1 MIYFPVRL
9 LPLLLS
15 LVVIDL
21 TINILFKSPPPITRV
36 NECFEKYAT
45 ELSKSSFKCVTGT
58 PCDEYRDEVDFRIIV
73 LTYDRTASMLKLL
86 SSLNDLELD
95 GDSAALEIWIDINKK
110 GKAHAETVQAARSFT
125 WTKGPTRVHVQT
137 SHAGIAGQW
146 IDTWRPK
153 PNSRELAIILED
165 DLSVS
170 PMAYRFVKGVH
181 KAMANASN
189 FVGVTIQSDEL
200 KTLSSRPK
208 GPLAVSQNDTAFMYK
223 CFGTWGF
230 SPKPDH
236 WRRFQVGLRLIC
248 VREQLSMH
256 V

>member
-1 MIYFPVRL
+1 MMYSTARL

-15 LVVIDL
+15 LMVISL
-21 TINILFKSPPPITRV
+21 TMNILLTRSPSV
-36 NECFEKYAT
+36 SLVSKCLEKRAL
-45 ELSKSSFKCVTGT
+45 ELSKSSYKCVTGT

-73 LTYDRTASMLKLL
+73 ITFNRAASMLKLL

-95 GDSAALEIWIDINKK
+95 GDSATLEIWIDGTD
-110 GKAHAETVQAARSFT
+110 GKAHTETVHAARSFT

-170 PMAYRFVKGVH
+170 PMAYRFVKAVH

-189 FVGVTIQSDEL
+189 FAGVTIQSDDVM
-200 KTLSSRPK
+200 TLSANPK
-208 GPLAVSQNDTAFMYK
+208 GPLVASRNDTIFMYK
-223 CFGTWGF
+223 GFGTWGF

-236 WRRFQVGLRLIC
+236 WRRFQVRL
-248 VREQLSMH
+248 
-256 V
+256 